1 MIQPTPRPR
10 PSTHAQR
17 GAAAIEFAA
26 FFLIFFLLFYA
37 MVGYSL
43 PLLLSASYQEIA
55 ASALRD
61 ALATQQQG
69 AADTPD
75 PQRALDSIQR
85 SWLPAAWAQP
95 CEGYDS
101 TFLKVNGGLWSVCVA
116 HNNPEA
122 LFPAFSVFGVRIPA
136 LPDAIRGEA
145 SIQLR

>member
-1 MIQPTPRPR
+1 MIQRTPGR
-10 PSTHAQR
+10 STQAQR

-55 ASALRD
+55 ATALRD
-61 ALATQQQG
+61 ALATQEQG
-69 AADTPD
+69 TADAPD

-85 SWLPAAWAQP
+85 SWLPADWAQP

-101 TFLKVNGGLWSVCVA
+101 AYLKVNSGLWSVCLA
-116 HNNPEA
+116 HNNPAA
-122 LFPAFSVFGVRIPA
+122 LFPAFSVFGMRIPA
-136 LPDAIRGEA
+136 LPDSIRGEA